1 MWNLRLSM
9 ILYGAIQMAE
19 GIVMWLDPARV
30 ASLLGLGGFG
40 SLYTDAMSFVSYIFA
55 LMGATLIAGGFVF
68 IVGSVNP
75 RKNINVVRFAV
86 LWSGLT
92 LAGEIYSMVKGYV
105 TFGTIWSNFVITA
118 VFLLAF
124 LVFFPWP
131 WKRESY
137 K

>member
-1 MWNLRLSM
+1 M
-9 ILYGAIQMAE
+9 
-19 GIVMWLDPARV
+19 
-30 ASLLGLGGFG
+30 GFG
-40 SLYTDAMSFVSYIFA
+40 FPGLPAGQASPKWITFPKIF
-55 LMGATLIAGGFVF
+55 IPV
-68 IVGSVNP
+68 
-75 RKNINVVRFAV
+75 KNINVVRFAV
-86 LWSGLT
+86 LWNGLT

-124 LVFFPWP
+124 ILFYPWP